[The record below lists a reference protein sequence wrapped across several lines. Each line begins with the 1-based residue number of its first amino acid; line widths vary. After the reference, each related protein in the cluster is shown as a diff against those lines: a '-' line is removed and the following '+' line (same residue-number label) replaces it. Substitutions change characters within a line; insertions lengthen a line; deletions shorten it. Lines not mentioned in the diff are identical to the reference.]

1 LSLAGLV
8 VIDASFRPIYANPES
23 IKILG
28 FPNAVSNPASM
39 DGVLAQKIL
48 SFLAPHMGM
57 SQGTSIT
64 QFQSGRRSYL
74 CRSFIVENHWSGS
87 LQEKRIALLLERVLP
102 GPPANTRKQRRL
114 AGMAEDPFGF
124 SPNPRYYHFSRANRE
139 VFASLRSMIREGRGV
154 GVLCAHPGMGK
165 TILLN
170 FLAEDLRRESVI
182 AVFSGSFESRAELV
196 RAVMATLGVNGTGRD
211 LSGNL
216 RHFQDWLLSKNLA
229 GQRVT
234 LVCDNAQD
242 FTFDTLE
249 NLCLFSD
256 LEIGQLKLI
265 QIVLAGRQR
274 LLERLTDLRL
284 GAISKKIN
292 VFCKL
297 APMDE
302 AEVCSY
308 VLHRLRIAGCT
319 QQLFSS
325 EALSSIALYSRGI
338 PLNVNMI
345 CRHSLSLAA
354 AINRQVID
362 EKIVA
367 DSAYDLVLRSQPA
380 NIREGLPG
388 PPFAEPPR
396 RSDLLR
402 DRRRGLKLIRKPKP

>member
-1 LSLAGLV
+1 
-8 VIDASFRPIYANPES
+8 VIDASFRPVYANPES

-28 FPNAVSNPASM
+28 FPNAVSHPASM
-39 DGVLAQKIL
+39 DGVLTQKIL
-48 SFLAPHMGM
+48 SFFAHPMGM

-64 QFQSGRRSYL
+64 QFQSGRRRYL

-87 LQEKRIALLLERVLP
+87 LQENRIALLLERVLP
-102 GPPANTRKQRRL
+102 GPPASTRKQRRL

-124 SPNPRYYHFSRANRE
+124 SPDPKYYHFSRANQE

-154 GVLCAHPGMGK
+154 GVLCAQTGMGK

-170 FLAEDLRRESVI
+170 YLAENLRRESVI
-182 AVFSGSFESRAELV
+182 AVFPGSFKSRAELV
-196 RAVMATLGVNGTGRD
+196 QAVMVTLGVDETERD

-216 RHFQDWLLSKNLA
+216 RHFKDWLLSKNLA

-234 LVCDNAQD
+234 LVCDNAHD
-242 FTFDTLE
+242 FALDTLE

-256 LEIGQLKLI
+256 LEMGQLKLI

-274 LLERLTDLRL
+274 LLEKLTDLQLR
-284 GAISKKIN
+284 ATSKKIN

-302 AEVCSY
+302 GEVRSY
-308 VLHRLRIAGCT
+308 VLHRLRITGCT

-325 EALSSIALYSRGI
+325 AALSSIALYSRGI

-354 AINRQVID
+354 AISRQVID
-362 EKIVA
+362 ERIIE

-380 NIREGLPG
+380 NMAEGSPG
-388 PPFAEPPR
+388 PPFSEPPR